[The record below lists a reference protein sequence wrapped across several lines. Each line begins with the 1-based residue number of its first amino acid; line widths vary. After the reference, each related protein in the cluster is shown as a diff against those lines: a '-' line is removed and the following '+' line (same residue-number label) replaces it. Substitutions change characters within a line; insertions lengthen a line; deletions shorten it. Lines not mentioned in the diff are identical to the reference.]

1 MFGEDVAVT
10 MMMMYM
16 LKVEDGSLELQHKC
30 QQLAAVIQ
38 NARNLVV
45 YTGAGISTV

>member
-1 MFGEDVAVT
+1 MFCEDVDDV
-10 MMMMYM
+10 YV
-16 LKVEDGSLELQHKC
+16 KVEDDSSELQHKC